1 MKRWN
6 VKERAL
12 MTACMGT
19 TLKVPMQVVILKTD
33 CEGEHPIKVTDVR
46 GNVYYCSAEE
56 LKILNNENNRINN
69 ELFKGAVRKAS
80 LPTFKEIERRFFSM
94 YQVREQCSESADA
107 ALVIQMAE
115 KSLFNEMRNGCR
127 WEE

>member
-1 MKRWN
+1 
-6 VKERAL
+6 

-33 CEGEHPIKVTDVR
+33 CEGEHPIKVTDAD
-46 GNVYYCSAEE
+46 GNVYYCSDEE
-56 LKILNNENNRINN
+56 LRAKKEESNPIMDISL
-69 ELFKGAVRKAS
+69 KKAVRRDP
-80 LPTFKEIERRFFSM
+80 LPTFKEIERRFFAM
-94 YQVREQCSESADA
+94 YQVREQCAESADA